1 MKLSMRRSLRWSGG
15 VMNKRGCCCALS
27 LLLLVSGISVA
38 GSLKDPTRPAGYM
51 GIEPAALTNESGI
64 SAILVSPTRRVAV
77 IYGRFVQ
84 KGDVVDGA
92 VVERITDNSV
102 VFSRDG
108 KQYSK
113 MLVPSILQAT
123 S

>member
-1 MKLSMRRSLRWSGG
+1 MSKSGFCF
-15 VMNKRGCCCALS
+15 VLS
-27 LLLLVSGISVA
+27 LLLLVSGVSMA
-38 GSLKDPTRPAGYM
+38 GSLKDPTRPAGYT
-51 GIEPAALTNESGI
+51 GTEPAALTNENGI
-64 SAILVSPTRRVAV
+64 SAILISPTRRVAV

-92 VVERITDNSV
+92 VVEQITDNSV

-108 KQYSK
+108 QRYSK
-113 MLVPSILQAT
+113 TLVSQVLQTA